1 MGKRLAEDFI
11 LMSHLAD
18 KCGLQEE
25 TSRSFASSSVT
36 RSHVTQELGLSANR
50 DRADLPLAL
59 VALISQSLPWT
70 VKLISGGEPHSM
82 HHALFVYCRSRSV
95 LHVHTSATIQQKLN
109 ACHEN
114 TSEKP
119 GSNPTDVA
127 KTRADA
133 GQPSRIDEKAVDPE
147 DRSDRAGAASPD
159 PEPHPSRT
167 MTVRRILGMYD
178 GLLTRPRDA
187 GGRRGRFRRVVV
199 ESTRAVVRCVTSSS
213 GNARPSRRDGSTP
226 PAPARTFVFSRSEE
240 WVREAPVLAW
250 RSSN

>member
-1 MGKRLAEDFI
+1 MRLTPDDLHKLSPEACALIDLAKNGNELLWTMTTLVAGLNACLTPENAVLVLSTLKREYSVSITPSAT
-11 LMSHLAD
+11 LAD
-18 KCGLQEE
+18 PS
-25 TSRSFASSSVT
+25 T
-36 RSHVTQELGLSANR
+36 EL
-50 DRADLPLAL
+50 DIDLL
-59 VALISQSLPWT
+59 
-70 VKLISGGEPHSM
+70 
-82 HHALFVYCRSRSV
+82 HHY
-95 LHVHTSATIQQKLN
+95 QKLN
-109 ACHEN
+109 ASHEN
-114 TSEKP
+114 ISENP

-127 KTRADA
+127 ETRADA
-133 GQPSRIDEKAVDPE
+133 RQPSRIDEKAVDAE

-159 PEPHPSRT
+159 LKPHPSRT

-178 GLLTRPRDA
+178 GLRTRPRDA

-240 WVREAPVLAW
+240 WVREASVLAW